1 MKRRNRT
8 YLVLVCALCLTLLAG
23 CDGTGGTASS
33 TPQGA
38 QSAASAA
45 PPTAPPSES
54 PASSPTPEL
63 TPEPTSE
70 PTPEPTIVPT
80 PKPTAAPQAA
90 EPVLI
95 SEFST
100 KIVDSEPSRLENLK
114 LACKMING
122 TVLGPG
128 EVFSF
133 NGTVGERT
141 ASRGFQMGHVF
152 EGKKKTE
159 AIGGGICQVSSTLY
173 NAARNADLEIVERH
187 QHKRKVDYVKLG
199 DDATV
204 SYGELDFK
212 FRNNND
218 CNLKISAYLTSSRV
232 VAQIWRP

>member
-1 MKRRNRT
+1 MKKRIQRYIT
-8 YLVLVCALCLTLLAG
+8 LACALGLALLSG
-23 CDGTGGTASS
+23 CGEF
-33 TPQGA
+33 GA
-38 QSAASAA
+38 VPEPAPSVEQSAV
-45 PPTAPPSES
+45 PDTS
-54 PASSPTPEL
+54 PAGSPTPEPSPTSAATQES
-63 TPEPTSE
+63 TPEPTLRPTFE
-70 PTPEPTIVPT
+70 PTPAPTEVPR
-80 PKPTAAPQAA
+80 AA

-100 KIVDSEPSRLENLK
+100 KIVDNEPSRLENLK
-114 LACKMING
+114 LACKLING

-133 NGTVGERT
+133 NDTVGERT
-141 ASRGFQMGHVF
+141 ESRGFQMGHVF
-152 EGKKKTE
+152 EGKQKTE

-199 DDATV
+199 NDATV

-218 CNLKISAYLTSSRV
+218 CNLEISAYLTSSHV